1 MSWKMGSCR
10 ATRACC
16 LNAIQGLPV
25 VHRHLL
31 QGASELGRCRVAGGR
46 CALPSRRG
54 RQGADRRLCTPQQLI
69 VTTQLVQ
76 PLAPVAKYTA
86 VTSPWENRAKKQGA
100 LRGRGADGDTSLADH
115 RSRRRRRGS
124 QRLALTSFTLLP
136 RAGQASADP
145 LQLQA
150 PQGRVNLEEG
160 GELPPSWLDTRS
172 MKEGYRST
180 ASPPTPIATRPPRL
194 HVTLPCQRL
203 QRPHHQ
209 SQQPAAPPVTRATQ
223 QPHSS

>member
-76 PLAPVAKYTA
+76 PLAPVAKYAA
-86 VTSPWENRAKKQGA
+86 VSSPWENKAKKQGA
-100 LRGRGADGDTSLADH
+100 LCGRGADGDTSLADH
-115 RSRRRRRGS
+115 RSRRWMCSPRSPFSPGRVKR
-124 QRLALTSFTLLP
+124 ALTRSNSK
-136 RAGQASADP
+136 RH
-145 LQLQA
+145 
-150 PQGRVNLEEG
+150 RVGSIWKRE
-160 GELPPSWLDTRS
+160 
-172 MKEGYRST
+172 
-180 ASPPTPIATRPPRL
+180 
-194 HVTLPCQRL
+194 
-203 QRPHHQ
+203 Q
-209 SQQPAAPPVTRATQ
+209 SSHRHGLTHGA
-223 QPHSS
+223 